1 MLLAA
6 VLHGCA
12 GAPTTPV
19 TSGDA
24 AGIGTTTI
32 LAAPGQSAALLT
44 SPAFSTNLELVPG
57 AQYLIAIVNTDA
69 SITATEDF
77 SLVATYS
84 PARSPQKAP
93 TPTAEVPK
101 RTTIRYRSSAAPE
114 PRYEITSAAAKRATS
129 MRTLQQHHLAM
140 LDRDARILEDR
151 QSFGALRPSA
161 VPRVSVVQPRSIST
175 TVGAVQRIYIA
186 RGLGGTCTDVDSIGA
201 RTVAVGQRVI
211 VLADTDRARW
221 PVGLRPDS
229 TFYQGFANEYDAITW
244 PHLLTYIGDPLILDR
259 ALSQLGKVTVV
270 ISPLLNRF
278 GGGVASFV
286 DACDFNQVRPGR
298 SLGNRTE
305 IFYYWTPDPR
315 QGWSVQAWEDLMRAT
330 AAHETKHIVSFADHL
345 INNGFRVRE
354 LTWLEEGLAQES
366 SEIWERH
373 FNRAK
378 WKAHATFDQTVGCE
392 LDLVA
397 SGVSCDPREAKPLAL
412 SVSHLPFLFE
422 YLQEESVAPTGRGL
436 GTDTPSNYG
445 AGWQFARWATDQYAS
460 TEGSFIKALIAE
472 PALNGLPNLAKHTG
486 RPIQELLVYWSL
498 ALAIFDT
505 TSYTA
510 ADERTTNP
518 SFDFANIFFS
528 GQTKVGC
535 SAIPCGLFSNT
546 GSSTPGF
553 PVQPTIDS
561 ATITPVRTI
570 VTGVPGTAAYY
581 ILLVAPIAGTEHLE
595 LQSGT
600 GGSIAPTSAMRVG
613 MLRVR

>member
-6 VLHGCA
+6 VLDGCG

-19 TSGDA
+19 ASGDA
-24 AGIGTTTI
+24 AGIGTTTV

-44 SPAFSTNLELVPG
+44 SPAFNTNLELVPG

-69 SITATEDF
+69 SSTSTEDF
-77 SLVATYS
+77 TLAATYS
-84 PARSPQKAP
+84 RATSPHREP
-93 TPTAEVPK
+93 TLTAQVPK
-101 RTTIRYRSSAAPE
+101 RPPIRYSAAAAAE
-114 PRYEITSAAAKRATS
+114 PRYEVTTAAVRRAAS
-129 MRTLQQHHLAM
+129 MRSLQQHHLAM

-161 VPRVSVVQPRSIST
+161 VPPGSVAQPRSIST

-186 RGLGGTCTDVDSIGA
+186 NGLTGSCTDVDSVGA
-201 RTVAVGQRVI
+201 RTVAVGEHVI

-221 PVGLRPDS
+221 PVDLRPDS
-229 TFYQGFANEYDAITW
+229 TFYQGFADEYDAITW
-244 PHLLTYIGDPLILDR
+244 YHLLTYIGDPLILNG

-278 GGGVASFV
+278 GGGIASFV
-286 DACDFNQVRPGR
+286 DACDFNQIRPGR

-305 IFYYWTPDPR
+305 IFYYWTPDPGH
-315 QGWSVQAWEDLMRAT
+315 GWSVQAWEDLMRAT

-392 LDLVA
+392 LDLIA
-397 SGVSCDPREAKPLAL
+397 SGVSCDPRDAKPIAL

-422 YLQEESVAPTGRGL
+422 YLQEESFTPSGRGL

-460 TEGSFIKALIAE
+460 TEGDFIKALINE

-498 ALAIFDT
+498 ASAIFDT
-505 TSYTA
+505 ASFTA

-518 SFDFANIFFS
+518 SFDFANIFLS

-535 SAIPCGLFSNT
+535 SAIPCGLFSST
-546 GSSTPGF
+546 GSATPAF
-553 PVQPTIDS
+553 PVQPLIDS
-561 ATITPVRTI
+561 ATTAPVRTT
-570 VTGVPGTAAYY
+570 VTGVPGTAAFY
-581 ILLVAPIAGTEHLE
+581 ILLVAPVAGTEHLE
-595 LQSGT
+595 LQSVS
-600 GGSIAPTSAMRVG
+600 GGSIAPASALRVG